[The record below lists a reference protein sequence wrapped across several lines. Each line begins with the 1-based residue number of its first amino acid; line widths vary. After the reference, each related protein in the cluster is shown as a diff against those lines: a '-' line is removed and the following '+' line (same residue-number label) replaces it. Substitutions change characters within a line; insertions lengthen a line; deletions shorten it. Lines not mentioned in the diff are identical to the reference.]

1 MAGSAALIN
10 TYRNQPYAHIYV
22 CKNCSSPPVNIASS
36 ITASAVSVTSTEPA
50 IIRGGPTRAVGRA
63 ALYMRRRSTCKML
76 LLRNILFVRLYSYLS
91 T

>member
-10 TYRNQPYAHIYV
+10 TYRNQPYAHICV

-63 ALYMRRRSTCKML
+63 ALYIYATKVHL
-76 LLRNILFVRLYSYLS
+76 QDVAPAEYPLRPLV
-91 T
+91 